1 MERVQYD
8 EGTKQQILARVAA
21 GEPYRK
27 VAEEAGLPHG
37 TVYSW
42 IARTR
47 KKAKGNGQAQ
57 GARMQ
62 GDACMQDQVAGACM
76 HEPERPA
83 KRKRRRVP
91 AVRGPDG
98 KSFKVGEVPDEYRC
112 TARSKRTGE
121 RCKQPKAEGY
131 QVCRWHGAGGGPPP
145 GNKNALKHGGQEAI
159 WFDTLTEEEQELVDQ
174 VDLDKLAQINNE
186 IKLYDV
192 RVRRMLQRIAKLAD
206 LEFTV
211 VKQRYERKLEP
222 LGDGNGEEQQDR
234 ALVPSQL
241 VQKEEV
247 ESHAT
252 LGQIIRIEEA
262 LTKVQEKKVKL
273 LELKHKIE
281 AEQGGEKPNIQ
292 KYLEALAGTAA
303 EVWDDGDEDPDGGD
317 N

>member
-8 EGTKQQILARVAA
+8 EATKQQILARVAA

-27 VAEEAGLPHG
+27 VADETGLPHG

-42 IARTR
+42 IARAR
-47 KKAKGNGQAQ
+47 KVDGNGQTQ
-57 GARMQ
+57 GACMQ

-76 HEPERPA
+76 HEPEKPA
-83 KRKRRRVP
+83 KRKRRHVP
-91 AVRGPDG
+91 SVRSPDG
-98 KSFKVGEVPDEYRC
+98 RGFPINKPVPDEYQC

-145 GNKNALKHGGQEAI
+145 GNKNALKHGGREHI
-159 WFDTLTEEEQELVDQ
+159 WFDTLTEEEQMLLGQ
-174 VDLDKLAQINNE
+174 INLDKLAQVNAE
-186 IKLYDV
+186 IQLYDI
-192 RVRRMLQRIAKLAD
+192 RIRRMLQRIAKLAD
-206 LEFTV
+206 LDFTV

-222 LGDGNGEEQQDR
+222 VKGEDEDSDR
-234 ALVPSQL
+234 ASIPGLLVD
-241 VQKEEV
+241 KEEV